1 MMGPV
6 EPAYSRPARTHW
18 NDGTLNDQPSSLVAD
33 ATSPTA
39 AGRDSELERLAQA
52 MAAGNSD
59 ALGEIYDLTVGKV
72 HALVRAIV
80 RDSHDAEE
88 VTCDVYTKAW
98 QSAAS
103 YDHTRSSFMTWLM
116 MLARSR
122 CLDLL
127 RQRKVRERVFTSDES
142 AAENAVSG
150 EVDAVDLLQRLQAGS
165 AMRMA
170 LEGLAPVRRQ
180 ILSLAFFQDL
190 SQPEIAAAL
199 GLPLGT
205 VKSHMRRALMALR
218 EVVEP

>member
-1 MMGPV
+1 
-6 EPAYSRPARTHW
+6 
-18 NDGTLNDQPSSLVAD
+18 LNDQPPSPVAG
-33 ATSPTA
+33 AVGPA
-39 AGRDSELERLAQA
+39 AVGRDPELERLAQA
-52 MAAGNSD
+52 MAAGNSG

-88 VTCDVYTKAW
+88 ITCDVYTKAW
-98 QSAAS
+98 QAAAS
-103 YDHTRSSFMTWLM
+103 YDRARSSFMTWLL

-122 CLDLL
+122 SLDLL
-127 RQRKVRERVFTSDES
+127 RQRKVRERVFTTDES
-142 AAENAVSG
+142 AAENAASG
-150 EVDAVDLLQRLQAGS
+150 DVDAADLLQRMQTGS
-165 AMRMA
+165 AMRVA
-170 LEGLAPVRRQ
+170 LEGLTPVRRQ

-190 SQPEIAAAL
+190 SHPEIAAAL